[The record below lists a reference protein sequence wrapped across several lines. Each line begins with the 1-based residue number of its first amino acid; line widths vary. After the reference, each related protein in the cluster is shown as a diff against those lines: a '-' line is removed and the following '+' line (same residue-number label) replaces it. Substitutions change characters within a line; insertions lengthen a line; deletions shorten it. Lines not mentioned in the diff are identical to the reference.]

1 MRIDQYLW
9 AVRYFKSR
17 SIATK
22 ACKKGQVRVN
32 DQVVKP
38 SREVFPMDKIILRK
52 EQVNLTLDVLDI
64 PKSRVGA
71 KLVDL
76 YRVNTTPKDAFKQNE
91 LQNLAQDYYRQ
102 KGEGRPTKK
111 DSFLDLMCKLKK
123 VRGLFSLKSSIA
135 DPKLKVYVTFGF
147 RESRSRISTF
157 LLTVD
162 SGDILY

>member
-32 DQVVKP
+32 DQIVKP

-111 DSFLDLMCKLKK
+111 DRRDLDEY
-123 VRGLFSLKSSIA
+123 A
-135 DPKLKVYVTFGF
+135 DEPDQT
-147 RESRSRISTF
+147 E
-157 LLTVD
+157 D
-162 SGDILY
+162 

>member
-22 ACKKGQVRVN
+22 ACKKGLIRVN

-38 SREVFPMDKIILRK
+38 SREVFPMDKIIIRK
-52 EQVNLTLDVLDI
+52 EQINHSLDVLDI

-71 KLVDL
+71 KLVDI
-76 YRVNTTPKDAFKQNE
+76 YRLNTTPKDAFKQNK
-91 LQNLAQDYYRQ
+91 LQNLAQDYYRE

-111 DSFLDLMCKLKK
+111 DRRELDDYA
-123 VRGLFSLKSSIA
+123 KST
-135 DPKLKVYVTFGF
+135 DDQ
-147 RESRSRISTF
+147 E
-157 LLTVD
+157 D
-162 SGDILY
+162 

>member
-52 EQVNLTLDVLDI
+52 EQVNLSLDVLDI

-76 YRVNTTPKDAFKQNE
+76 YRVNTTPKAAFKQNE
-91 LQNLAQDYYRQ
+91 LQNLAQDYYRL

-111 DSFLDLMCKLKK
+111 DRRDLDDY
-123 VRGLFSLKSSIA
+123 A
-135 DPKLKVYVTFGF
+135 
-147 RESRSRISTF
+147 EST
-157 LLTVD
+157 D
-162 SGDILY
+162 QKDD

>member
-52 EQVNLTLDVLDI
+52 EQVNLSLDVLDI

-76 YRVNTTPKDAFKQNE
+76 YRVNTTPTAAFKQNE

-111 DSFLDLMCKLKK
+111 DRRDLDDY
-123 VRGLFSLKSSIA
+123 A
-135 DPKLKVYVTFGF
+135 E
-147 RESRSRISTF
+147 ES
-157 LLTVD
+157 D
-162 SGDILY
+162 QNED

>member
-9 AVRYFKSR
+9 AVRYYKSR

-52 EQVNLTLDVLDI
+52 EQVNLSLDVLDI

-76 YRVNTTPKDAFKQNE
+76 YRVNTTPKAAFKQNE
-91 LQNLAQDYYRQ
+91 LQNLAQDYYRL

-111 DSFLDLMCKLKK
+111 DRRDLDDY
-123 VRGLFSLKSSIA
+123 A
-135 DPKLKVYVTFGF
+135 
-147 RESRSRISTF
+147 EST
-157 LLTVD
+157 D
-162 SGDILY
+162 QKDD

>member
-111 DSFLDLMCKLKK
+111 DRRDLDEY
-123 VRGLFSLKSSIA
+123 A
-135 DPKLKVYVTFGF
+135 DEPDQT
-147 RESRSRISTF
+147 E
-157 LLTVD
+157 D
-162 SGDILY
+162 

>member
-22 ACKKGQVRVN
+22 ACKKGQIKVN
-32 DQVVKP
+32 DQVAKP
-38 SREVFPMDKIILRK
+38 SREVFPMDQIIVRK
-52 EQVNLTLDVLDI
+52 EQVNLSLNVLDI

-71 KLVDL
+71 KLVDI

-111 DSFLDLMCKLKK
+111 DRRDLDDYA
-123 VRGLFSLKSSIA
+123 V
-135 DPKLKVYVTFGF
+135 
-147 RESRSRISTF
+147 ESDHSN
-157 LLTVD
+157 D
-162 SGDILY
+162 

>member
-17 SIATK
+17 SIAAK
-22 ACKKGQVRVN
+22 ACKKGKVRVN

-111 DSFLDLMCKLKK
+111 DRRDLDEY
-123 VRGLFSLKSSIA
+123 A
-135 DPKLKVYVTFGF
+135 DKPDQT
-147 RESRSRISTF
+147 
-157 LLTVD
+157 
-162 SGDILY
+162 

>member
-9 AVRYFKSR
+9 AIRYFKSR
-17 SIATK
+17 SLATK

-38 SREVFPMDKIILRK
+38 SREVFPMDKINLRK
-52 EQVNLTLDVLDI
+52 EQVNLTLNVLDI

-111 DSFLDLMCKLKK
+111 DRRDLDEY
-123 VRGLFSLKSSIA
+123 A
-135 DPKLKVYVTFGF
+135 DEPEQT
-147 RESRSRISTF
+147 E
-157 LLTVD
+157 D
-162 SGDILY
+162 

>member
-38 SREVFPMDKIILRK
+38 SREIFPMDKIILRK

-111 DSFLDLMCKLKK
+111 DRRDLDEY
-123 VRGLFSLKSSIA
+123 A
-135 DPKLKVYVTFGF
+135 DEPEQT
-147 RESRSRISTF
+147 E
-157 LLTVD
+157 D
-162 SGDILY
+162 

>member
-102 KGEGRPTKK
+102 KGDGRPTKK
-111 DSFLDLMCKLKK
+111 DRRDLDEY
-123 VRGLFSLKSSIA
+123 A
-135 DPKLKVYVTFGF
+135 DKPDQT
-147 RESRSRISTF
+147 E
-157 LLTVD
+157 D
-162 SGDILY
+162 

>member
-111 DSFLDLMCKLKK
+111 DRRDLDEY
-123 VRGLFSLKSSIA
+123 A
-135 DPKLKVYVTFGF
+135 DEPDKT
-147 RESRSRISTF
+147 E
-157 LLTVD
+157 D
-162 SGDILY
+162 

>member
-32 DQVVKP
+32 DQVVKR

-52 EQVNLTLDVLDI
+52 EQVNLSLDVLDI

-76 YRVNTTPKDAFKQNE
+76 YRVNTTPKAAFKQNE

-111 DSFLDLMCKLKK
+111 DRRDLDEY
-123 VRGLFSLKSSIA
+123 A
-135 DPKLKVYVTFGF
+135 DEPDQT
-147 RESRSRISTF
+147 E
-157 LLTVD
+157 D
-162 SGDILY
+162 

>member
-52 EQVNLTLDVLDI
+52 EQVNLSLDVLDI

-76 YRVNTTPKDAFKQNE
+76 YRVNTTLKAAFKQNE

-111 DSFLDLMCKLKK
+111 DRRDLDDYAEGSNKNE
-123 VRGLFSLKSSIA
+123 
-135 DPKLKVYVTFGF
+135 D
-147 RESRSRISTF
+147 
-157 LLTVD
+157 
-162 SGDILY
+162 

>member
-17 SIATK
+17 SIAAK

-52 EQVNLTLDVLDI
+52 EQVNLSLDVLDI

-76 YRVNTTPKDAFKQNE
+76 YRVNTTPKAAFKQNE

-111 DSFLDLMCKLKK
+111 DRRDLDDYAEGSNKNE
-123 VRGLFSLKSSIA
+123 
-135 DPKLKVYVTFGF
+135 D
-147 RESRSRISTF
+147 
-157 LLTVD
+157 
-162 SGDILY
+162 